1 MKSILLLLIM
11 FNIIFC
17 AHRTKEQWKSRVI
30 YQLLTDRF
38 AKDGDD
44 SKVTCNLGNY
54 CGGTFKGIEEHLDYI
69 KGMGFDAIWI
79 SPILKN
85 KEGSF
90 HGYHNIDIYSINEH
104 FGTSDDLKNLIKAC
118 HDKDIWVILDAVPN
132 HMAGDVPIESFIPF
146 NKTEYFHDDCGS
158 IDDSEKTQEQ
168 KENCA
173 IWGMPDLKQENDYVN
188 KTLLS
193 WIKNT
198 INDYDFDGVRYA
210 DVSNVPK
217 WFWKA
222 FTESANTYTFGV
234 VSSDN
239 VSYIADYQNYMDGVG
254 DYPLYYAIRDS
265 FCGGSMKKLEEYHSN
280 SHKLYKN
287 PEYNAIWIGNHD
299 NNRFLNV
306 TSDEKQFKNAIIFS
320 LFYEGIPIFYYGDE
334 QKFTG
339 GRDPL
344 NRETLFGYHDTTSE
358 IYQMVKTANQ
368 VRKDEKVYEQNLEV
382 KYADDNTFAFTRG
395 NVLIVVGNNKKQEN
409 ITVTNDEYNENALL
423 CNKLQSNDC
432 ITVDSFKELKI
443 QYEGE
448 PKIYVVE
455 KDSRRYNSSESIYSY
470 IFLLVLILLI

>member
-1 MKSILLLLIM
+1 
-11 FNIIFC
+11 
-17 AHRTKEQWKSRVI
+17 
-30 YQLLTDRF
+30 
-38 AKDGDD
+38 
-44 SKVTCNLGNY
+44 
-54 CGGTFKGIEEHLDYI
+54 
-69 KGMGFDAIWI
+69 
-79 SPILKN
+79 
-85 KEGSF
+85 
-90 HGYHNIDIYSINEH
+90 
-104 FGTSDDLKNLIKAC
+104 
-118 HDKDIWVILDAVPN
+118 
-132 HMAGDVPIESFIPF
+132 
-146 NKTEYFHDDCGS
+146 
-158 IDDSEKTQEQ
+158 
-168 KENCA
+168 
-173 IWGMPDLKQENDYVN
+173 MPDLKQENEYVN

-193 WIKNT
+193 WIKDT

-217 WFWKA
+217 WFWKS

-239 VSYIADYQNYMDGVG
+239 ASYIADYQNYMDGVG
-254 DYPLYYAIRDS
+254 DYPLYYVIRDS
-265 FCGGSMKKLEEYHSN
+265 FCDGSMKKLEEYHSN

-358 IYQMVKTANQ
+358 IYQMVKSANQ

-382 KYADDNTFAFTRG
+382 KYADDNTFAFIRG

>member
-1 MKSILLLLIM
+1 MNSLLLFLVM
-11 FNIIFC
+11 LNIIFC
-17 AHRTKEQWKSRVI
+17 AHRTKDQWKSRVI

-38 AKDGDD
+38 AKNGDD
-44 SKVTCNLGNY
+44 SKTTCNLGNY

-90 HGYHNIDIYSINEH
+90 HGYHNIDIYSTNEH
-104 FGTSDDLKNLIKAC
+104 FGTSDDLKSLIKAC

-146 NKTEYFHDDCGS
+146 NKSEYFHDDCGD
-158 IDDSEKTQEQ
+158 IDDSQKTQEQ

-173 IWGMPDLKQENDYVN
+173 IWGMPDLKQENEYVN

-193 WIKNT
+193 WIKDT

-254 DYPLYYAIRDS
+254 DYPLYYAIRES

-280 SHKLYKN
+280 SHKLYSN
-287 PEYNAIWIGNHD
+287 PEYNTIWIGNHD

-306 TSDEKQFKNAIIFS
+306 TSDEKQLKNAIIFN

-344 NRETLFGYHDTTSE
+344 NREILFGYHDTSSD

-368 VRKDEKVYEQNLEV
+368 VRKDEKIYEQKLEV
-382 KYADDNTFAFTRG
+382 KYADDNIFAFTRG
-395 NVLIVVGNNKKQEN
+395 NVLVVVGNNKQQSN
-409 ITVTNDEYNENALL
+409 ITVTNDDYNEETEL

-432 ITVDSFKELKI
+432 ITVDSFKELNIK
-443 QYEGE
+443 YEGE
-448 PKIYVVE
+448 PKIYVVQNSR
-455 KDSRRYNSSESIYSY
+455 KYDSAESICSY
-470 IFLLVLILLI
+470 LFLLILILLI